1 MTINHIP
8 IRERVFMVT
17 GGAHRVGKAIALA
30 LAAEGGKIAITYN
43 SSAESAQ
50 KTCAELESLG
60 VQAFAIR
67 CDQADLSQI
76 PVAVEAVIK
85 RFGRIDGLVNSASI
99 MQEVG
104 NFLEIT
110 PADWD
115 LTMNI
120 NARGPFFFTQAAARW
135 MLAHEGGVVV
145 NIIDESAINPHAF
158 LMQHAASKSALWML
172 TRSSALALAPSIR
185 VNAVLPGAVLKPPN
199 WTEERWQN
207 ITPSVPLKRL
217 GSAEDVARAVV
228 YLVKEEYITGQMI
241 VVDGGSS
248 LHG

>member
-1 MTINHIP
+1 MNIKD
-8 IRERVFMVT
+8 RVFLVT
-17 GGAHRVGKAIALA
+17 GGAHRVGKSIAMA

-43 SSAESAQ
+43 ASAESALR
-50 KTCAELESLG
+50 TCAELESLG
-60 VQAFAIR
+60 VQALALR
-67 CDQADLSQI
+67 CDQSDLNQI
-76 PVAVEAVIK
+76 PGVVEAVLQQ
-85 RFGRIDGLVNSASI
+85 FGRIDGLINSASV

-104 NFLEIT
+104 NFFEIT

-115 LTMNI
+115 LTMNV

-135 MLAHEGGVVV
+135 MLDHDGGVVV
-145 NIIDESAINPHAF
+145 NIIDESAINPGAF
-158 LMQHAASKSALWML
+158 LMQHAASKTALWML
-172 TRSSALALAPSIR
+172 TRSCALALAPAIR

-207 ITPSVPLKRL
+207 ITPSVPLKKL

-228 YLVKEEYITGQMI
+228 YLVKEDYITGQMI

-248 LHG
+248 LRR